1 VVGSYQH
8 RNRELGDSMA
18 DVTVSAGM
26 TVNLGNFESLRLD
39 YGITDKV
46 RNYEEPLDAIVRLE
60 ELVHKHLTDRV
71 NEERESI
78 GKGTRKS

>member
-1 VVGSYQH
+1 
-8 RNRELGDSMA
+8 MA

-46 RNYEEPLDAIVRLE
+46 RNYEDPIDAINRLE
-60 ELVHKHLTDRV
+60 EIVQKHLTDRV
-71 NEERESI
+71 NEERD
-78 GKGTRKS
+78 GLGQK